1 MKGKIFVAV
10 AAIAFAA
17 GLFAASATYNDLG
30 DQSGTNTD
38 FWNNTQHPVV
48 AVDTSSAVL
57 AFELDT
63 WYKTEDWAIA
73 DIFTG
78 QLGFLLFFH

>member
-1 MKGKIFVAV
+1 MAKMLMMLMATV
-10 AAIAFAA
+10 FAA
-17 GLFAASATYNDLG
+17 GLFASPATYNDLG

>member
-1 MKGKIFVAV
+1 MAKMLMMF
-10 AAIAFAA
+10 AATVFAA
-17 GLFAASATYNDLG
+17 GLFASPATYNDLG
-30 DQSGTNTD
+30 DQAGTETA
-38 FWNNTQHPVV
+38 FWNNASHPLVQI
-48 AVDTSSAVL
+48 DTTSVTL
-57 AFELDT
+57 DFDLDT